1 MAKRINPETR
11 ALEGVL
17 FRIYCLGRKQSGF
30 ENEEGTICLTNSRHK
45 VTAACAVKSFQNFDE
60 IPGLM
65 RELLQGAEPGSA
77 EVRELAG
84 ERYAARA

>member
-1 MAKRINPETR
+1 MTKRINPETR

-17 FRIYCLGRKQSGF
+17 FRVYCLGRKQSGF

-45 VTAACAVKSFQNFDE
+45 VTAACTVKTFHNFDE

-65 RELLQGAEPGSA
+65 RELLQSAAPGIA
-77 EVRELAG
+77 KVEEFAG
-84 ERYAARA
+84 ERCAVRA